1 MYYFSNVFE
10 RELYPVVNIHFA
22 DAEYLRVELAVNR
35 IGPLPADSRYSFH
48 HAYNRTRRCGV
59 AVGGEACLN
68 GAAENLLMY
77 NPNDT
82 GYTYYAIFKLPILTA
97 TPDTDPITHSITVT
111 ADENGTA
118 SASAEAAVKDTEIT
132 LTAAPNEGF
141 RFKEWQV
148 IKGGV
153 ELENK
158 SIATFKMPAENVILE
173 AIFESDGTEGDKPT
187 LPDIPKPDKPG
198 TSDKPG
204 ATDVPD
210 TGDTTNVLLWA
221 AALVIGGGATIGT
234 VVSKKK
240 KREES

>member
-97 TPDTDPITHSITVT
+97 TPDTDPITHSITVRPMMSL
-111 ADENGTA
+111 ALRNVAVRFAHGEIIC
-118 SASAEAAVKDTEIT
+118 SANCEI
-132 LTAAPNEGF
+132 
-141 RFKEWQV
+141 
-148 IKGGV
+148 
-153 ELENK
+153 
-158 SIATFKMPAENVILE
+158 
-173 AIFESDGTEGDKPT
+173 
-187 LPDIPKPDKPG
+187 
-198 TSDKPG
+198 
-204 ATDVPD
+204 
-210 TGDTTNVLLWA
+210 
-221 AALVIGGGATIGT
+221 
-234 VVSKKK
+234 
-240 KREES
+240 